1 MDADELKLKLSQ
13 FRLDLAMWLALKIGG
28 PAVRSILFRNMALA
42 AYCLKT
48 LDSLEIA
55 KILVETR
62 QELTKGEILR
72 YNHEARD

>member
-13 FRLDLAMWLALKIGG
+13 FRVDLAMWLALKIGG

-48 LDSLEIA
+48 LSPVEVA
-55 KILVETR
+55 EILVETR
-62 QELTKGEILR
+62 RELTKER
-72 YNHEARD
+72 NNHEQRD

>member
-1 MDADELKLKLSQ
+1 MDADELKQKFSQ
-13 FRLDLAMWLALKIGG
+13 FRVDLAMWLAFKIGG
-28 PAVRSILFRNMALA
+28 PDVRSILFRNMALA

-62 QELTKGEILR
+62 RELTKER
-72 YNHEARD
+72 HNHEQRD

>member
-1 MDADELKLKLSQ
+1 MDADELKLKLSLI
-13 FRLDLAMWLALKIGG
+13 RVDLAMWLACVIGG
-28 PAVRSILFRNMALA
+28 PALRSILFRNMALA